1 LAKKKI
7 QDPELQKGLEQLRQ
21 EGIDADAAP
30 PALVELLTQKTGAG
44 KATDQAIAFLLGR
57 IADRAAVAALSS
69 MEQRA
74 GDKAVKREIR
84 RALYKLGQKGLAVPE
99 PKIAEDKKPV
109 FRLGPEIEGY
119 MSSTDGAGNR
129 LVWLVKP
136 HPAGGI
142 QVLQGM
148 FNDREGLVHANAGV
162 TRRKE
167 LRKMAEEMKES
178 QGFTMIAVP
187 WGYADQILYEAF
199 EKAKAAG
206 RSGVE
211 QFPSLRQVFNTAK
224 PAVSDH
230 PIYARLNLEDIRSG
244 VWRNLSGKLFEER
257 EFETWILEKDWLE
270 PYLEKIE
277 EARGSRLVLNKVQQK
292 ERVAGIVR
300 DAVQEIFSSEKG
312 KVFQRRMEDM
322 ALYLFET
329 KREQEAKLA
338 LSVALAIAEGDLGGL
353 GVSFLNGLAQ
363 RSIAFYVSEAKEE
376 ASEEPS
382 LIVKP

>member
-7 QDPELQKGLEQLRQ
+7 HDPELQRGLEQLRR
-21 EGIDADAAP
+21 EGIDTDAPA
-30 PALVELLTQKTGAG
+30 PALVEPLNQKTGAG
-44 KATDQAIAFLLGR
+44 RATDQAVAFLLGR
-57 IADRAAVAALSS
+57 IADPAAVAALSAL
-69 MEQRA
+69 EQRA

-84 RALYKLGQKGLAVPE
+84 RALYKLSQKGLAVPG
-99 PKIAEDKKPV
+99 PKISEDQKPV

-119 MSSTDGAGNR
+119 VSSTDGAGNR

-136 HPAGGI
+136 HPGGGI

-257 EFETWILEKDWLE
+257 EFGSWILEKDWIE
-270 PYLEKIE
+270 PYLEKIA
-277 EARGSRLVLNKVQQK
+277 EARGSRLVLNKVQQE

-300 DAVQEIFSSEKG
+300 EAVQELFSGEKG
-312 KVFQRRMEDM
+312 KAFQRRMEDM

-338 LSVALAIAEGDLGGL
+338 LSVALAIADGDLGGL
-353 GVSFLNGLAQ
+353 GVSFLNGLVQ
-363 RSIAFYVSEAKEE
+363 RSIGYYLTEAKEE
-376 ASEEPS
+376 SSEEPS

>member
-1 LAKKKI
+1 LAKKSL
-7 QDPELQKGLEQLRQ
+7 DPELQKGLEQLRREGVDTETPALEVLTQ
-21 EGIDADAAP
+21 RSGAGID
-30 PALVELLTQKTGAG
+30 
-44 KATDQAIAFLLGR
+44 TDRAVAFLLGR
-57 IADRAAVAALSS
+57 IADPGAVAALSS

-84 RALYKLGQKGLAVPE
+84 RALYKLSQKGLAVPE
-99 PKIAEDKKPV
+99 PKISADTRPA

-119 MSSTDGAGNR
+119 ISSTDGAGNR
-129 LVWLVKP
+129 LVWLVRP
-136 HPAGGI
+136 HPGGGI

-148 FNDREGLVHANAGV
+148 FNDQEGLVHANAGV

-178 QGFTMIAVP
+178 QGFTMVAVP
-187 WGYADQILYEAF
+187 WTYADRILYEAF

-211 QFPSLRQVFNTAK
+211 QFPSLRGAFNSAK
-224 PAVSDH
+224 PAVAEH
-230 PIYARLNLEDIRSG
+230 PIYARVNLDDIRSG

-257 EFETWILEKDWLE
+257 EFESWILEKDRIE

-277 EARGSRLVLNKVQQK
+277 EARGSRLVLNKVQQE

-300 DAVQEIFSSEKG
+300 EAVQELFSGDKG

-322 ALYLFET
+322 ALYLIET

-338 LSVALAIAEGDLGGL
+338 LSVALAVSEGDLGGL
-353 GVSFLNGLAQ
+353 GVSFLNGLVQ
-363 RSIAFYVSEAKEE
+363 RSIGFYVKEAKEE
-376 ASEEPS
+376 AAEETS